1 MIRNDTAE
9 SEGISTTLEPLAPT
23 SDLMSADKL
32 LKQGLTF
39 DDVVLIPDYSAVLPK
54 DADTRTWLTPTIAL
68 NIPLISA
75 AMDTVTEAR
84 LAIALAREGGIGIIH
99 RNLEIDVQAAEV
111 DKVKR
116 SEAGMIVDPIT
127 LGPNATVRQAV
138 DLMERYHISGVPI
151 TENGKLIGI
160 LTNRDIRFEENLD
173 QPVLNVMTKEGLITV
188 PVGTT
193 LEEAKDILRHHRI
206 EKVPVVDDHFMLKG
220 LITVKD
226 IAKKIQFPLATK
238 DEKGRLRVGVAVGT
252 NVEGIKRAQEAVAA
266 GVDVL
271 VLDSAHGHSAGVI
284 ETLRKLKTLFDVPVI
299 AGNIATAAAAEDLI
313 KAGADALKVGV
324 GPASICTTRVVTGTG
339 VPQITAIS
347 DVAGVATQYGVPVIA
362 DGGIQ
367 YAGDVAKAIAAGAD
381 TVMIGSLFAGVEE
394 SPGEVVLYQGEQFKE
409 YRGMGSMGAMK
420 ARSASRDRY
429 FQDYIGEESKLV
441 PEGIE
446 GRVQYK
452 GPLSALVIQL
462 VGGLRQA
469 MGYCGNATIQEMKE
483 HARFVRMTPA
493 GLREA
498 HPHDVILTKEAPN
511 YSR

>member
-1 MIRNDTAE
+1 MIRNDTAG
-9 SEGISTTLEPLAPT
+9 SEGIPATLEPLAPT
-23 SDLMSADKL
+23 SDPMSVEKL
-32 LKQGLTF
+32 VKHGLTF

-84 LAIALAREGGIGIIH
+84 LAIALAREGGIGIMH
-99 RNLEIDVQAAEV
+99 RNLEVDVQAAEV

-127 LGPNATVRQAV
+127 LGPIATVRQAV
-138 DLMERYHISGVPI
+138 GLMERFHISGVPI
-151 TENGKLIGI
+151 TENGKLVGI

-173 QPVLNVMTKEGLITV
+173 QPVQNVMTKENLVTV

-193 LEEAKDILRHHRI
+193 LEEAKEVLRRHRI
-206 EKVPVVDDHFMLKG
+206 EKVPVVDGNFMLKG

-238 DEKGRLRVGVAVGT
+238 DEKGRLRVGAAVGT
-252 NVEGIKRAQEAVAA
+252 SVEGIKRAQEVVAA

-284 ETLRKLKTLFDVPVI
+284 ETLRKFKTLFDVPVI

-339 VPQITAIS
+339 VPQITAIA
-347 DVAGVATQYGVPVIA
+347 DVAAVATQYGIPVIA

-367 YAGDVAKAIAAGAD
+367 YSGDVAKAIAAGAD

-409 YRGMGSMGAMK
+409 YRGMGSLGAMK
-420 ARSASRDRY
+420 ARTASRDRY

-452 GPLSALVIQL
+452 GPLSALVTQL

-469 MGYCGNATIQEMKE
+469 MGYCGAATIQEMKA

-498 HPHDVILTKEAPN
+498 HPHDVVLTKEAPN

>member
-1 MIRNDTAE
+1 M
-9 SEGISTTLEPLAPT
+9 
-23 SDLMSADKL
+23 
-32 LKQGLTF
+32 
-39 DDVVLIPDYSAVLPK
+39 
-54 DADTRTWLTPTIAL
+54 
-68 NIPLISA
+68 
-75 AMDTVTEAR
+75 
-84 LAIALAREGGIGIIH
+84 
-99 RNLEIDVQAAEV
+99 
-111 DKVKR
+111 
-116 SEAGMIVDPIT
+116 PI
-127 LGPNATVRQAV
+127 
-138 DLMERYHISGVPI
+138 
-151 TENGKLIGI
+151 
-160 LTNRDIRFEENLD
+160 
-173 QPVLNVMTKEGLITV
+173 
-188 PVGTT
+188 
-193 LEEAKDILRHHRI
+193 
-206 EKVPVVDDHFMLKG
+206 
-220 LITVKD
+220 
-226 IAKKIQFPLATK
+226 
-238 DEKGRLRVGVAVGT
+238 
-252 NVEGIKRAQEAVAA
+252 
-266 GVDVL
+266 
-271 VLDSAHGHSAGVI
+271 
-284 ETLRKLKTLFDVPVI
+284 I

-339 VPQITAIS
+339 VPQITAIT
-347 DVAGVATQYGVPVIA
+347 DVAAVAVQYGIPVIA

-498 HPHDVILTKEAPN
+498 HPHDVILTKEAPQLLAVDN
-511 YSR
+511 KCAYSEDHALAMGASLISCGLLRGNLQMILNRSGKVVLQGATPTNQLLVRPFGYWNLTV

>member
-1 MIRNDTAE
+1 MIRNDTAG
-9 SEGISTTLEPLAPT
+9 SEGIPTAVEPLAPT
-23 SDLMSADKL
+23 SDPESNAKL
-32 LKQGLTF
+32 VKQGLTF

-84 LAIALAREGGIGIIH
+84 LAIALAREGGLGVIH

-127 LGPNATVRQAV
+127 LGPGATVRQAV

-151 TENGKLIGI
+151 TENGKLVGI

-173 QPVLNVMTKEGLITV
+173 QPVVNVMTKENLVTV

-193 LEEAKDILRHHRI
+193 LEEAKDVLRRHRI
-206 EKVPVVDDHFMLKG
+206 EKVPVVDSNFMLKG

-238 DEKGRLRVGVAVGT
+238 DEKGRLRVGAAVGT

-284 ETLRKLKTLFDVPVI
+284 ETLRKFKTLFDVPVI

-313 KAGADALKVGV
+313 KAGADAVKVGV

-347 DVAGVATQYGVPVIA
+347 DVAAVANQYDIPVIA

-409 YRGMGSMGAMK
+409 YRGMGSLGAMK
-420 ARSASRDRY
+420 ARTASRDRY
-429 FQDYIGEESKLV
+429 FQDYIGEEAKLV

-452 GPLSALVIQL
+452 GPLSALVTQL

-483 HARFVRMTPA
+483 HARFIRMTA
-493 GLREA
+493 SGLREA

>member
-1 MIRNDTAE
+1 M
-9 SEGISTTLEPLAPT
+9 
-23 SDLMSADKL
+23 
-32 LKQGLTF
+32 
-39 DDVVLIPDYSAVLPK
+39 
-54 DADTRTWLTPTIAL
+54 
-68 NIPLISA
+68 
-75 AMDTVTEAR
+75 
-84 LAIALAREGGIGIIH
+84 
-99 RNLEIDVQAAEV
+99 
-111 DKVKR
+111 
-116 SEAGMIVDPIT
+116 
-127 LGPNATVRQAV
+127 
-138 DLMERYHISGVPI
+138 
-151 TENGKLIGI
+151 
-160 LTNRDIRFEENLD
+160 
-173 QPVLNVMTKEGLITV
+173 
-188 PVGTT
+188 
-193 LEEAKDILRHHRI
+193 
-206 EKVPVVDDHFMLKG
+206 
-220 LITVKD
+220 
-226 IAKKIQFPLATK
+226 
-238 DEKGRLRVGVAVGT
+238 
-252 NVEGIKRAQEAVAA
+252 
-266 GVDVL
+266 
-271 VLDSAHGHSAGVI
+271 
-284 ETLRKLKTLFDVPVI
+284 
-299 AGNIATAAAAEDLI
+299 
-313 KAGADALKVGV
+313 
-324 GPASICTTRVVTGTG
+324 
-339 VPQITAIS
+339 
-347 DVAGVATQYGVPVIA
+347 QYGIPVIA

-381 TVMIGSLFAGVEE
+381 TVMIGSLFAGAEE

>member
-1 MIRNDTAE
+1 
-9 SEGISTTLEPLAPT
+9 
-23 SDLMSADKL
+23 MSADKL

-151 TENGKLIGI
+151 TENGKLVGI

-173 QPVLNVMTKEGLITV
+173 QPVQNVMTKEGLITV

-339 VPQITAIS
+339 VPQITAIT
-347 DVAGVATQYGVPVIA
+347 DVAAV
-362 DGGIQ
+362 
-367 YAGDVAKAIAAGAD
+367 
-381 TVMIGSLFAGVEE
+381 
-394 SPGEVVLYQGEQFKE
+394 SPC
-409 YRGMGSMGAMK
+409 ST
-420 ARSASRDRY
+420 AS
-429 FQDYIGEESKLV
+429 
-441 PEGIE
+441 P
-446 GRVQYK
+446 
-452 GPLSALVIQL
+452 
-462 VGGLRQA
+462 
-469 MGYCGNATIQEMKE
+469 
-483 HARFVRMTPA
+483 
-493 GLREA
+493 
-498 HPHDVILTKEAPN
+498 
-511 YSR
+511 

>member
-1 MIRNDTAE
+1 
-9 SEGISTTLEPLAPT
+9 
-23 SDLMSADKL
+23 
-32 LKQGLTF
+32 
-39 DDVVLIPDYSAVLPK
+39 
-54 DADTRTWLTPTIAL
+54 
-68 NIPLISA
+68 
-75 AMDTVTEAR
+75 
-84 LAIALAREGGIGIIH
+84 
-99 RNLEIDVQAAEV
+99 
-111 DKVKR
+111 
-116 SEAGMIVDPIT
+116 
-127 LGPNATVRQAV
+127 
-138 DLMERYHISGVPI
+138 MERYHISGVPI
-151 TENGKLIGI
+151 TENGKLVGI

-173 QPVLNVMTKEGLITV
+173 QPVQNVMTKEGLITV

-193 LEEAKDILRHHRI
+193 LEEAKGRSCAATASR
-206 EKVPVVDDHFMLKG
+206 KCRWWTATFMLKG

-238 DEKGRLRVGVAVGT
+238 DEKGRLRVGAAVGT
-252 NVEGIKRAQEAVAA
+252 NVEGIKRAQEVVSA

-284 ETLRKLKTLFDVPVI
+284 ETLRKFKTLFDVPVI

-339 VPQITAIS
+339 VPQITAIA
-347 DVAGVATQYGVPVIA
+347 DVTAVASQYGIPVIA

-409 YRGMGSMGAMK
+409 YRGMGSLGAMK
-420 ARSASRDRY
+420 ARTASRDRY

-452 GPLSALVIQL
+452 GPLSALVTQL

-469 MGYCGNATIQEMKE
+469 MGYCGNGTIQDMKE
-483 HARFVRMTPA
+483 HARFVRMTA
-493 GLREA
+493 SGLREA